1 MSDTLVQRISIAN
14 LDPLHLLGQNDATLR
29 AIESQLPVEIVL
41 RDSLLTVRGADRDV
55 RRAAGILHELITM
68 VKSGAPVGVTEVEY
82 LLGLENGQITGA
94 GDRVA
99 VVQTGSTLTLEKKI
113 IKPKS
118 KGQEAY
124 LDALLSHD
132 IVFAIGPAGTGKTY
146 LAVAMA
152 LHLLRAKRIDRIL
165 LVRPA
170 VEAGENLGFLPGDL
184 KEKVDPYLRPLYD
197 ALHDMMPFEKTR
209 RLIDLGVIEVAPI
222 AFMRGRTLAGSFVI
236 MDEGQNATL
245 SQMKMFLTRLG
256 LGSRAVI
263 TGDVTQID
271 LPDKAASGL
280 AQAQKILGHI
290 PGVKFF
296 HLTEV
301 DVVRH
306 PLVRDV
312 VRAFEDYDLGV
323 APRPA
328 LTHQPAQPPQSTKGN
343 GAT

>member
-1 MSDTLVQRISIAN
+1 MTDTLVQRISIAN
-14 LDPLHLLGQNDATLR
+14 LDPMRLLGQNDATLR
-29 AIESQLPVEIVL
+29 ALESHLPVEIIL
-41 RDSLLTVRGADRDV
+41 RDSLLTVRGTDSDV
-55 RRAAGILHELITM
+55 RRAASVLHELITM
-68 VKSGAPVGVTEVEY
+68 VKSGAPVGAPEVEY
-82 LLGLENGQITGA
+82 LLGLEHGQLTGA
-94 GDRVA
+94 GDRA
-99 VVQTGSTLTLEKKI
+99 AAAQMGTTLHLDKKI

-124 LDALLSHD
+124 LEALLSHD
-132 IVFAIGPAGTGKTY
+132 IVFSIGPAGTGKTY

-170 VEAGENLGFLPGDL
+170 VEAGESLGFLPGDL
-184 KEKVDPYLRPLYD
+184 KDKVDPYLRPLYD

-209 RLIDLGVIEVAPI
+209 RLIDLGVIEIAPI

-271 LPDKAASGL
+271 LPDKHASGL
-280 AQAQKILGHI
+280 AQAQRILGHI
-290 PGVKFF
+290 NGVKFF

-312 VRAFEDYDLGV
+312 VRAFEDYD
-323 APRPA
+323 RSEE
-328 LTHQPAQPPQSTKGN
+328 QKRS
-343 GAT
+343 GA